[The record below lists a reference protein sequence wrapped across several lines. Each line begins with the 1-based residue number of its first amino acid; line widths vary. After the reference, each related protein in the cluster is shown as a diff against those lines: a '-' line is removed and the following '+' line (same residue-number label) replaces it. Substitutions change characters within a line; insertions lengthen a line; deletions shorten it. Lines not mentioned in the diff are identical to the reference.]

1 MMIVNAYKSVRQ
13 YWRIYL
19 LVIVSIIS
27 VAVLFSPAVP
37 GLDSGSENSTA
48 DVQDREPSFAETY
61 TDLQFSIELGGGTR
75 IRAPIDGV
83 TAENIEIGDRDRAE
97 LERQIAE
104 DFNNTAPTDVAIRT
118 PEEGDNTVE
127 ITSGEANIESLT
139 ESLDEQNI
147 SYSEVRTGVTSET
160 RQQAVEIL
168 QSRIDAAGLSG
179 GDVRQVELQDGER
192 LVLIEVPNL
201 DRSETIELV
210 TTEGEVRIDIYYF
223 DQDQD
228 EYVTREGVLTQED
241 FRVVGSPRQ
250 GDDVQPPNVPVT
262 LEPQSAQDFANDTV
276 ETGVAGTGGTTC
288 QYEVA
293 PEETQPCLLTVVDGE
308 VVYSAGMN
316 GRLATNIR
324 SGSWAESAD
333 FILQTEDFTEAQDL
347 SVNLQSGGLPAPLN
361 VNQGEISFVAA
372 EQGEDFR
379 VIALII
385 GLMSTMAVATSVSL
399 RYGKARVAAPMV
411 FTALAEVLILLAIA
425 AALSYPIDV
434 AVVAGFIAVIGTG
447 VDDLII
453 IADRIIGGDS
463 IASSNR
469 IFAKRFR
476 KALWVIMSAAGTTI
490 LALGPLA
497 VLELRELQGFA
508 IFTIIGVITGVL
520 VTRPAY
526 GDILRI
532 LYTRNN

>member
-1 MMIVNAYKSVRQ
+1 MIVNAYKSVRK

-27 VAVLFSPAVP
+27 LAVLFSPVVP
-37 GLDSGSENSTA
+37 GLDAGSGDGNTT
-48 DVQDREPSFAETY
+48 VQDREPTFAEEY
-61 TDLQFSIELGGGTR
+61 TGLQFSIELGGGTR

-83 TAENIEIGDRDRAE
+83 TAENVDIGDNDRGE
-97 LERQIAE
+97 LEQSIAE
-104 DFNNTAPTDVAIRT
+104 DFNNTASTDVAIRT
-118 PEEGDNTVE
+118 PDDGESTVE
-127 ITSGEANIESLT
+127 VTSGEATVDSLE
-139 ESLDEQNI
+139 ESLDSQNVT
-147 SYSEVRTGVTSET
+147 YDEVRNGVTEET
-160 RQQAVEIL
+160 RQQAVDVL

-179 GDVRQVELQDGER
+179 GDVRQVELQNGEK
-192 LVLIEVPNL
+192 LVLLEVPNL
-201 DRSETIELV
+201 DRSETIDLV
-210 TTEGEVRIDIYYF
+210 TTKGEVRIDIYYF
-223 DQDQD
+223 DQEQG
-228 EYVTREGVLTQED
+228 EYTTREGVLTQED
-241 FRVVGSPRQ
+241 FRVIGSPRQ

-262 LEPQSAQDFANDTV
+262 LEPQSAEQFANDTV
-276 ETGVAGTGGTTC
+276 ETGVAQPGGSTC
-288 QYEVA
+288 QYERA

-308 VVYSAGMN
+308 VVYSAGMD
-316 GRLATNIR
+316 GSLATNVR
-324 SGSWAESAD
+324 SGSWSNSPD
-333 FILQTEDFTEAQDL
+333 FILQTESFNEAQDL

-361 VNQGEISFVAA
+361 IDQGEVSFVAP

-379 VIALII
+379 IVALII
-385 GLMSTMAVATSVSL
+385 GIMSTLAVATSVSL
-399 RYGKARVAAPMV
+399 RYGKAKVALPMV

-425 AALSYPIDV
+425 TVLSYPIDV

-463 IASSNR
+463 PASSNR
-469 IFAKRFR
+469 LFERRFR

-508 IFTIIGVITGVL
+508 IFTIIGVVAGVL
-520 VTRPAY
+520 ITRPAY

-532 LYTRNN
+532 LYTKK

>member
-1 MMIVNAYKSVRQ
+1 MIVDAYKSVRK

-27 VAVLFSPAVP
+27 IAVLFSPVVP
-37 GLDSGSENSTA
+37 GLDAGSNNANTT
-48 DVQDREPSFAETY
+48 VQDREPTFAEKY
-61 TDLQFSIELGGGTR
+61 TGLQFSIELGGGTR

-83 TAENIEIGDRDRAE
+83 TAEGVDIGDRDRGE
-97 LERQIAE
+97 VERQIAE
-104 DFNNTAPTDVAIRT
+104 DFNNTSPTDVAIRT
-118 PEEGDNTVE
+118 PDDGENTVE
-127 ITSGEANIESLT
+127 ITSGEATTESLT
-139 ESLDEQNI
+139 ESLDSQNV
-147 SYSEVRTGVTSET
+147 SYDEVRNGVTEET

-179 GDVRQVELQDGER
+179 GDVRQVELQNGER
-192 LVLIEVPNL
+192 LVLLEVPNL

-210 TTEGEVRIDIYYF
+210 TTKGEVRIDIYYF
-223 DQDQD
+223 DQEQG
-228 EYVTREGVLTQED
+228 EYVTREGVLTQDE
-241 FRVVGSPRQ
+241 FRTIGSPRQ

-262 LEPQSAQDFANDTV
+262 LEPQAAEDFADATV
-276 ETGVAGTGGTTC
+276 ETGVARTGGSTC
-288 QYEVA
+288 QYDRA
-293 PEETQPCLLTVVDGE
+293 PDETQPCLLTVVDGD

-316 GRLATNIR
+316 GRLATSIQ
-324 SGSWAESAD
+324 SGTWEESPD
-333 FILQTEDFTEAQDL
+333 FILQTQSFTEAQDL

-361 VNQGEISFVAA
+361 VDQGEVSFVAP

-379 VIALII
+379 IIALII
-385 GLMSTMAVATSVSL
+385 GIMSTLAVATSVSL

-411 FTALAEVLILLAIA
+411 FTALAEVLVLLAIA
-425 AALSYPIDV
+425 TVLSYPIDV

-469 IFAKRFR
+469 LFARRFR
-476 KALWVIMSAAGTTI
+476 KALWVIMSAAGSTI

-508 IFTIIGVITGVL
+508 IFTIIGVIVGVL

-532 LYTRNN
+532 LYTRK